1 MMQARAFNRCFVV
14 CGILAILVG
23 CDAGERRYAVSGTL
37 TLDGDPVDNVTIIF
51 TPVGEGLSGAAEVFE
66 GEFSCGEVGG
76 PSKGM
81 HNVRISPNE
90 AEMEEVQEDASELKT
105 PRKPKVPLKYQRLG
119 GLQVEITG
127 EERQV
132 LTLGLER

>member
-1 MMQARAFNRCFVV
+1 MMIASATSRLLAV
-14 CGILAILVG
+14 CGLVVVFTG
-23 CDAGERRYAVSGTL
+23 CDAGVQRHAVSGTL
-37 TLDGDPVDNVTIIF
+37 TIDGEPVDDVTIVF

-66 GEFSCGEVGG
+66 GEFACGEVGG

-81 HNVRISPNE
+81 HNIRISPNE
-90 AEMEEVQEDASELKT
+90 AEMEEVEEDLGELKA

-127 EERQV
+127 EEGQV
-132 LTLGLER
+132 LNLQLER